1 MRRLSSQQQYD
12 QDDQEDCAK
21 PSANIGAA
29 IVEAATA
36 EQDQQDNDED
46 YQIHDG
52 LYLQQRNVKSI
63 IRIDEVDRDE
73 RLTARNFWEYAGTV
87 ETRRFSLIKI
97 SIL

>member
-1 MRRLSSQQQYD
+1 MTLRKCLDQVREIGNLPSSDGRSSSQQQYD

-21 PSANIGAA
+21 PAANIGAA

-52 LYLQQRNVKSI
+52 L
-63 IRIDEVDRDE
+63 
-73 RLTARNFWEYAGTV
+73 
-87 ETRRFSLIKI
+87 SLRQ
-97 SIL
+97 